1 MVAMT
6 RSGLGR
12 RRMRIGIGAAALIVA
27 AGPLAACGSGA
38 TGEAFVTVDDAPVGT
53 VASAAL
59 TRASES
65 TSAVE
70 SGRFRVSYAISG
82 SGDGESLDMT
92 MAGTG
97 SFSDF
102 GQRSELTVEMTG
114 ASGTGLG
121 AVPGT
126 MVMHEIVDGTTAY
139 MKVDTDQL
147 IPGLDV
153 GWMKMDVAAL
163 AGDPSGS
170 QSFGVMGS
178 DWSGFLDSLK
188 GAGGSVVERGAD
200 SIDGVPVTVY
210 EGTIDPQAAIA
221 QASPDDEA
229 DVQAALDQMGGTF
242 DMPFTAWVDS
252 DGMVRRLEVTV
263 SADMGGATMDMTVTI
278 ELYDLGAP
286 ITITP
291 PPADEVTDFGGASGL
306 GGLVGP
312 GLGTA

>member
-1 MVAMT
+1 MATMA
-6 RSGLGR
+6 RFGLGR
-12 RRMRIGIGAAALIVA
+12 RTMRIGVGVAALAVA
-27 AGPLAACGSGA
+27 AGPLVACGA
-38 TGEAFVTVDDAPVGT
+38 APTGEAYVTVDDGATGN

-59 TRASES
+59 TRASE
-65 TSAVE
+65 TTTAVE
-70 SGRFRVSYAISG
+70 SGRFRVSYVISG

-92 MAGTG
+92 MSGSG

-102 GQRSELTVEMTG
+102 GQRSELTLDMSG
-114 ASGTGLG
+114 ASGTGLDDM
-121 AVPGT
+121 PLSL
-126 MVMHEIVDGTTAY
+126 VMRQIVDGTTAY
-139 MKVDTDQL
+139 VKVETDAA
-147 IPGLDV
+147 IPGFSP
-153 GWMKMDVAAL
+153 GWMKMDVAEL
-163 AGDPSGS
+163 AGDTGGS

-188 GAGGSVVERGAD
+188 GAGGTVVERGTD

-210 EGTIDPQAAIA
+210 EGTVDPESAIA
-221 QASPDDEA
+221 QASPEDAA

-242 DMPFTAWVDS
+242 EMPFTAWVDE

-263 SADMGGATMDMTVTI
+263 AADMGLATMDMTVTI

-291 PPADEVTDFGGASGL
+291 PPADEITDFGGASGL

>member
-1 MVAMT
+1 MGAMA

-12 RRMRIGIGAAALIVA
+12 RRVRIGLGAVALVVA
-27 AGPLAACGSGA
+27 AGPLAACGAGT
-38 TGEAFVTVDDAPVGT
+38 TGEAFVTVDDAATDT

-70 SGRFRVSYAISG
+70 SGRFRISYAISG

-92 MAGTG
+92 MSGNG

-102 GQRSELTVEMTG
+102 GQRSELTVELTG
-114 ASGTGLG
+114 GSGSGLG
-121 AVPGT
+121 DIPGSL
-126 MVMHEIVDGTTAY
+126 VMRQIVDGTTAY
-139 MKVDTDQL
+139 VKVETDAA
-147 IPGLDV
+147 IPGFSP
-153 GWMKMDVAAL
+153 GWMKMDVAEL
-163 AGDPSGS
+163 AGDAGGS

-178 DWSGFLDSLK
+178 DFSGFLDSLK
-188 GAGGSVVERGAD
+188 GAGGSVVERGTD

-210 EGTIDPQAAIA
+210 EGTIDPEAAIA
-221 QASPDDEA
+221 QASPEDAA

-242 DMPFTAWVDS
+242 EMPFTAWVDD
-252 DGMVRRLEVTV
+252 DGMVRRLELTV
-263 SADMGGATMDMTVTI
+263 VADMGLATMDMTVTI

-291 PPADEVTDFGGASGL
+291 PPADEITDFGGASGL